1 MKIINAG
8 FEILDVMNGEA
19 VLKKI
24 EEIARVCYKSE
35 DKITDGSA
43 ERMVRS
49 LIRSGH
55 EAMIEHYSF
64 SVKFIVDRGISHQIV
79 RHRLCAFAQESTK
92 FIDYSREKNGNEI
105 TVIKPFYLPDEGE
118 AFDIWAQSCMVAEDA
133 YMKLIKAGYEAQQA
147 RAVLPTS
154 TKTELVVTT
163 NLREW
168 RNIFKL
174 RCSKKAHPQ
183 IREVMLPLLD
193 KLHNKIP
200 VVFDDIWEM
209 YKNEFAETGE
219 IK

>member
-64 SVKFIVDRGISHQIV
+64 SVKFIVDRGISHEIV
-79 RHRLCAFAQESTK
+79 RHRLCSFAQESTR
-92 FIDYSREKNGNEI
+92 YVNYTQETNGGEVNF
-105 TVIKPFYLPDEGE
+105 IKPLYLQEESKGYDTWAKSCAIAE
-118 AFDIWAQSCMVAEDA
+118 AAYFD
-133 YMKLIKAGYEAQQA
+133 LIKDGYKPEQA

-183 IREVMLPLLD
+183 IREVMLPLLY
-193 KLHNKIP
+193 KLHSKIP

-209 YKNEFAETGE
+209 YKDEFAN
-219 IK
+219 

>member
-1 MKIINAG
+1 MKIIKPG

-35 DKITDGSA
+35 DKICDGSA

-64 SVKFIVDRGISHQIV
+64 SVKFIVDRGISHEIV
-79 RHRLCAFAQESTK
+79 RHRLCSFAQESTRYVNYTK
-92 FIDYSREKNGNEI
+92 EKYGKEI
-105 TVIKPFYLPDEGE
+105 TVIKPPYLNRGTVGFYN
-118 AFDIWAQSCMVAEDA
+118 WTRWCMIAEDA
-133 YMKLIKAGYEAQQA
+133 YFTLIEQGCTPEQA

-209 YKNEFAETGE
+209 HKNEFAETGE